1 MRSKE
6 LYFILGCVL
15 TIILGG
21 FFLLPKVVK
30 EFQDEEVI
38 RVRITLENRCT
49 ITDEAF
55 VVLDESTKIKTPFYG
70 KVAVLRTERNAPLR
84 LWMSP
89 NFPQFRY
96 DGEIQRAE
104 EEMMMISDCNRN
116 PRMDSIMK
124 SMREAFS
131 SSDKK
136 KKNEISKLANFI

>member
-1 MRSKE
+1 MISKE
-6 LYFILGCVL
+6 GFFILACVL
-15 TIILGG
+15 IMVLGG
-21 FFLLPKVVK
+21 TFLLPKVFE
-30 EFQDEEVI
+30 EFKDEEVI

-96 DGEIQRAE
+96 DGEIQRAD
-104 EEMMMISDCNRN
+104 EEMIMVSDCDRN
-116 PRMDSIMK
+116 PRMESIMK
-124 SMREAFS
+124 SMRESFS
-131 SSDKK
+131 SSERK
-136 KKNEISKLANFI
+136 

>member
-1 MRSKE
+1 MKYKE
-6 LYFILGCVL
+6 VSFVLGCIV
-15 TIILGG
+15 IIFVGG
-21 FFLLPKVVK
+21 FFLLPKVFK

-38 RVRITLENRCT
+38 RVKVSLENKCS
-49 ITDEAF
+49 ITDDAF

-70 KVAVLRTERNAPLR
+70 KIAVLRTERNAPLR

-104 EEMMMISDCNRN
+104 EEMVMVSDCNRN
-116 PRMDSIMK
+116 PRMDSVMK

-131 SSDKK
+131 SSESKK
-136 KKNEISKLANFI
+136 D

>member
-6 LYFILGCVL
+6 VYFVLACVL
-15 TIILGG
+15 IMIVGG
-21 FFLLPKVVK
+21 IFLFPKVFK
-30 EFQDEEVI
+30 EFQGEEVI
-38 RVRITLENRCT
+38 RVRITLQNECT
-49 ITDEAF
+49 ITDDAF

-70 KVAVLRTERNAPLR
+70 KVAVLRTEKNAPLR

-104 EEMMMISDCNRN
+104 EEMVMISDCNRN
-116 PRMDSIMK
+116 PRMNSIMK

-131 SSDKK
+131 SSESKK
-136 KKNEISKLANFI
+136 DE

>member
-6 LYFILGCVL
+6 VYFILACVL

-21 FFLLPKVVK
+21 LFLLPKVVK

-38 RVRITLENRCT
+38 RVRITLENRCK

-55 VVLDESTKIKTPFYG
+55 VVLDESTRIKTPFYG

-104 EEMMMISDCNRN
+104 EEMVMTSDCDRN

-136 KKNEISKLANFI
+136 KEE

>member
-6 LYFILGCVL
+6 LYFILACVL
-15 TIILGG
+15 TIVLGS
-21 FFLLPKVVK
+21 FFLLPKVVE
-30 EFQDEEVI
+30 EFQEEEVI
-38 RVRITLENRCT
+38 RVRITLENRCK

-96 DGEIQRAE
+96 DGEIQRAK
-104 EEMMMISDCNRN
+104 EEMVMISDCNRN

-131 SSDKK
+131 SSDSEK
-136 KKNEISKLANFI
+136 EE

>member
-1 MRSKE
+1 MKYKE
-6 LYFILGCVL
+6 VSFVLGC
-15 TIILGG
+15 IIIISVGG
-21 FFLLPKVVK
+21 IFLLPKVFK

-38 RVRITLENRCT
+38 RVRVSLENKCS
-49 ITDEAF
+49 ITDDAF

-70 KVAVLRTERNAPLR
+70 KIAVLHTKRNAPLR

-104 EEMMMISDCNRN
+104 EEMVMISDCNRN
-116 PRMDSIMK
+116 PRMDSVMK

-131 SSDKK
+131 SSNGKK
-136 KKNEISKLANFI
+136 DE

>member
-6 LYFILGCVL
+6 LYFILACVL

-38 RVRITLENRCT
+38 RVRITLENRCK

-70 KVAVLRTERNAPLR
+70 KVAILRTERNAPLR

-104 EEMMMISDCNRN
+104 EEMVMISDCNRN

-131 SSDKK
+131 SSADKK
-136 KKNEISKLANFI
+136 EE

>member
-6 LYFILGCVL
+6 VYFVLACVL
-15 TIILGG
+15 IIIIGG
-21 FFLLPKVVK
+21 IFLFHKVFK
-30 EFQDEEVI
+30 EFQGEEVI
-38 RVRITLENRCT
+38 RVRITLQNGCK
-49 ITDEAF
+49 ITDDAF

-96 DGEIQRAE
+96 DGEIQRAK
-104 EEMMMISDCNRN
+104 EEMVMISDCNRN
-116 PRMDSIMK
+116 PRMNSIMK

-131 SSDKK
+131 SSKNKK
-136 KKNEISKLANFI
+136 D

>member
-104 EEMMMISDCNRN
+104 EEMIMISDCNRN

-131 SSDKK
+131 SSDSEK
-136 KKNEISKLANFI
+136 E

>member
-6 LYFILGCVL
+6 LYFILACVL
-15 TIILGG
+15 TITLGG

-96 DGEIQRAE
+96 DGEIQRAKE
-104 EEMMMISDCNRN
+104 DMVMISDCNRN

-131 SSDKK
+131 SSDSEK
-136 KKNEISKLANFI
+136 EE

>member
-104 EEMMMISDCNRN
+104 EEMIMISDCNRN

-131 SSDKK
+131 SSDSEK
-136 KKNEISKLANFI
+136 EQ

>member
-1 MRSKE
+1 MKSKE
-6 LYFILGCVL
+6 LYFILACVL

-30 EFQDEEVI
+30 EFQNEEVI

-96 DGEIQRAE
+96 DGEIQRAK
-104 EEMMMISDCNRN
+104 EEMVMISDCNRN

-131 SSDKK
+131 SSDSEK
-136 KKNEISKLANFI
+136 EE

>member
-6 LYFILGCVL
+6 LYFILACVL

-21 FFLLPKVVK
+21 FFLFPKVVK

-104 EEMMMISDCNRN
+104 EEMIMISDCKRN

-131 SSDKK
+131 SSDSEK
-136 KKNEISKLANFI
+136 E

>member
-6 LYFILGCVL
+6 GFFILACVL
-15 TIILGG
+15 IMVLGG
-21 FFLLPKVVK
+21 IFLLPKVFE
-30 EFQDEEVI
+30 EFQDKEII

-49 ITDEAF
+49 LADEAF

-96 DGEIQRAE
+96 DGEIQRAD
-104 EEMMMISDCNRN
+104 EEMIMVSDCDHN

-124 SMREAFS
+124 SMRESFS
-131 SSDKK
+131 SSG
-136 KKNEISKLANFI
+136 SKEEEQN

>member
-6 LYFILGCVL
+6 LYFILACVL
-15 TIILGG
+15 TITLGG

-96 DGEIQRAE
+96 DGEIQRAK
-104 EEMMMISDCNRN
+104 EEMVMISDCNRN

-124 SMREAFS
+124 SMREEFS
-131 SSDKK
+131 SSDSEK
-136 KKNEISKLANFI
+136 EE

>member
-6 LYFILGCVL
+6 VYFVLACVL
-15 TIILGG
+15 IMIVGG
-21 FFLLPKVVK
+21 IFLFPKVFK
-30 EFQDEEVI
+30 EFQGEEVI
-38 RVRITLENRCT
+38 RVRITLQNECT
-49 ITDEAF
+49 ITDDAF

-89 NFPQFRY
+89 NSPQFRY

-104 EEMMMISDCNRN
+104 EEMVMISDCNRN
-116 PRMDSIMK
+116 PRMNSIMK

-131 SSDKK
+131 SSERKK
-136 KKNEISKLANFI
+136 DE

>member
-6 LYFILGCVL
+6 VYFILACVL

-38 RVRITLENRCT
+38 RVRITLENRCK

-104 EEMMMISDCNRN
+104 EEMVMISDCNRN
-116 PRMDSIMK
+116 PRMESIMK

-131 SSDKK
+131 SSGSEK
-136 KKNEISKLANFI
+136 EE

>member
-6 LYFILGCVL
+6 VYFVLACVL
-15 TIILGG
+15 IMIIGG
-21 FFLLPKVVK
+21 IFLLPKVFR
-30 EFQDEEVI
+30 EFQGEEVI
-38 RVRITLENRCT
+38 RVRITLQNGCK
-49 ITDEAF
+49 ITDDAF

-70 KVAVLRTERNAPLR
+70 KVAVLRTEKDAPLR

-104 EEMMMISDCNRN
+104 EEMVMVSDCNRN
-116 PRMDSIMK
+116 PRMNSIMK

-131 SSDKK
+131 SSQSKK
-136 KKNEISKLANFI
+136 D

>member
-21 FFLLPKVVK
+21 FFLLPRVVK

-104 EEMMMISDCNRN
+104 EEMIMISDCKRN

-131 SSDKK
+131 SSDSEK
-136 KKNEISKLANFI
+136 EE

>member
-1 MRSKE
+1 MRSNE
-6 LYFILGCVL
+6 VYFILACVL
-15 TIILGG
+15 ILVLGG
-21 FFLLPKVVK
+21 IFLLPKVFK
-30 EFQDEEVI
+30 EFQDKEVI
-38 RVRITLENRCT
+38 RVRITLENKCK

-104 EEMMMISDCNRN
+104 EAMVMISDCNRN

-131 SSDKK
+131 SSDSE
-136 KKNEISKLANFI
+136 NEE

>member
-6 LYFILGCVL
+6 VFFILTCVL
-15 TIILGG
+15 IMVVGG
-21 FFLLPKVVK
+21 FFLLPKVFK
-30 EFQDEEVI
+30 EFQDKEII
-38 RVRITLENRCT
+38 RVRITLENRCK

-104 EEMMMISDCNRN
+104 EEMVMISDCNRN

-131 SSDKK
+131 SSDSKK
-136 KKNEISKLANFI
+136 E

>member
-6 LYFILGCVL
+6 LYFILACVL

-38 RVRITLENRCT
+38 RVRITLENRCK
-49 ITDEAF
+49 ITDDAF

-96 DGEIQRAE
+96 DGEIQRAK
-104 EEMMMISDCNRN
+104 EEMIMISECNRN

-131 SSDKK
+131 SSDSEK
-136 KKNEISKLANFI
+136 EE

>member
-1 MRSKE
+1 MGSKE
-6 LYFILGCVL
+6 VYFILACVSIL
-15 TIILGG
+15 VLGG
-21 FFLLPKVVK
+21 IFVLPKVFK

-38 RVRITLENRCT
+38 RVRVTLENRCK
-49 ITDEAF
+49 ITDDAF

-104 EEMMMISDCNRN
+104 EAMVMISDCNRN

-124 SMREAFS
+124 SMRDAFS
-131 SSDKK
+131 SSDSEK
-136 KKNEISKLANFI
+136 EE

>member
-6 LYFILGCVL
+6 LYFILACVL
-15 TIILGG
+15 TITLGG

-96 DGEIQRAE
+96 DGEIQRAK
-104 EEMMMISDCNRN
+104 EEMVMISDCNRN
-116 PRMDSIMK
+116 PRMGSIMK

-131 SSDKK
+131 SSDSEK
-136 KKNEISKLANFI
+136 EE

>member
-6 LYFILGCVL
+6 LYFILACVL

-21 FFLLPKVVK
+21 FFLLPKVVE

-38 RVRITLENRCT
+38 RVRITLENRCK

-104 EEMMMISDCNRN
+104 EEMVMISDCNRN
-116 PRMDSIMK
+116 PRMESIMK

-131 SSDKK
+131 SSDSEKEK
-136 KKNEISKLANFI
+136 

>member
-6 LYFILGCVL
+6 FYFILTCVL

-38 RVRITLENRCT
+38 RVRITLENRCK

-70 KVAVLRTERNAPLR
+70 KVAILRTERNAPLR

-104 EEMMMISDCNRN
+104 EEMVMISDCNRN

-131 SSDKK
+131 ASDNKK
-136 KKNEISKLANFI
+136 EE

>member
-6 LYFILGCVL
+6 LYFILACVL

-104 EEMMMISDCNRN
+104 EAMVMISDCNRN

-131 SSDKK
+131 SSDSEK
-136 KKNEISKLANFI
+136 EE